1 METAYSRV
9 QRSGISAGTVVDLL
23 TLAFAQRPEQLP
35 AMEKVALEVLPGIG
49 KAQRLGELSVA
60 ELQNYASA
68 DPYEATRM
76 AALIEIGR
84 RSAVAGKGDPAT
96 VDDAE
101 DVYEQLKY
109 LEREK
114 KEHFVVVMLDS
125 QNIVLRTATVHIG
138 TLTMS
143 VVGPREVFREAI
155 REGAS
160 SIIVAHNHPSGD
172 PTPSP
177 EDIAITKELVEIG
190 ARLDIPVHDHI
201 IIGYRDHRSLRK
213 VGLMK

>member
-9 QRSGISAGTVVDLL
+9 QRSGVSAGTVVDLL
-23 TLAFAQRPEQLP
+23 TLAFAQKPEQLP
-35 AMEKVALEVLPGIG
+35 SMEAVAREVLPGIG

-60 ELQNYASA
+60 ELQSFASA

-76 AALIEIGR
+76 AALIELGR
-84 RSAVAGKGDPAT
+84 RSAVAGKGDLAT

-101 DVYEQLKY
+101 DVYEHLRH
-109 LEREK
+109 LEGEK

-125 QNIVLRTATVHIG
+125 QNVILRTATVHIG

-160 SIIVAHNHPSGD
+160 SIIVGHNHPSGD

-190 ARLDIPVHDHI
+190 VRLDIPVHDHI
-201 IIGYRDHRSLRK
+201 IVGYREFRSLRK
-213 VGLMK
+213 LGLM

>member
-1 METAYSRV
+1 METAYTRI

-23 TLAFAQRPEQLP
+23 TLAFAQKPEQLP
-35 AMEKVALEVLPGIG
+35 AMEAVVREALPKIG
-49 KAQRLGELSVA
+49 KAQRLGELSIA
-60 ELQNYASA
+60 ELQSYASA
-68 DPYEATRM
+68 DPYEAARM

-84 RSAVAGKGDPAT
+84 RSAGAGKGDLA
-96 VDDAE
+96 VIDDAE
-101 DVYEQLKY
+101 DVYQLLKH
-109 LEREK
+109 LEGEK
-114 KEHFVVVMLDS
+114 KEHFVVMMLDS
-125 QNIVLRTATVHIG
+125 QNVVLRTATVHIG

-160 SIIVAHNHPSGD
+160 SIVVAHNHPSGD

-177 EDIAITKELVEIG
+177 EDIAITKELAEMG

-201 IIGYRDHRSLRK
+201 IVGYRDFRSLRK
-213 VGLMK
+213 LGLM

>member
-23 TLAFAQRPEQLP
+23 TLAFAQRPEQLS
-35 AMEKVALEVLPGIG
+35 AMEVVAREVLPGLG

-60 ELQNYASA
+60 ELQNFASA
-68 DPYEATRM
+68 DAYEATRM

-84 RSAVAGKGDPAT
+84 RSSLAAKGELDK
-96 VDDAE
+96 VDDAD
-101 DVYEQLKY
+101 DVYALLKH
-109 LEREK
+109 LEGEK
-114 KEHFVVVMLDS
+114 KEHFVVMMLDA
-125 QNIVLRTATVHIG
+125 QNVVLRTATVHIG

-160 SIIVAHNHPSGD
+160 SIVVGHNHPSGD

-177 EDIAITKELVEIG
+177 EDVAITKELADLG
-190 ARLDIPVHDHI
+190 QRLDIPVHDHI
-201 IIGYRDHRSLRK
+201 IVGYRDFRSLRK
-213 VGLMK
+213 LGLM